1 MATLPIPP
9 PTPDDAPVLTSHD
22 DLVAATARLRAG
34 GVVAFPTE
42 TVYGL
47 GADALSAAAVE
58 RVFALKGRPAH
69 NPLIVHVSDA
79 AMARRVVARW
89 PEAAERLA
97 RAFWPG
103 PLTIVLPRAAC
114 VPDNVVGG
122 PGASTVA
129 VRSPDHPTAA
139 ALLMLF
145 GGPLVGPS
153 ANASGRVSPTSA
165 AHVREAFSARDVLV
179 LDGGA
184 CGTGIESTVISLAGD
199 RPRVLRR
206 GVLGAPA
213 LAAVLGIAVD
223 DAAQAH
229 AAATAGATHPAPLL
243 SPGTLPTHYAPRTR
257 AALFDSWELIEE
269 LVEDGER
276 IVALAYTVA
285 AEDEGWA
292 ARGCTLVRMPVEAK
306 AYAARLYAALREAD
320 AVAQGTPGTSLI
332 AIERPPVEGPDAEAT
347 AVWLAIADRLA
358 RATA

>member
-1 MATLPIPP
+1 M
-9 PTPDDAPVLTSHD
+9 LTSHD
-22 DLVAATARLRAG
+22 DLVAAAARLRAG

-47 GADALSAAAVE
+47 GADALNADAVE

-69 NPLIVHVSDA
+69 NPLIVHVDGA
-79 AMARRVVARW
+79 AMAQRVVAAW
-89 PEAAERLA
+89 PDAAERLA

-103 PLTIVLPRAAC
+103 PLTIVLPRGTD

-122 PGASTVA
+122 PGATTVA

-153 ANASGRVSPTSA
+153 ANASGRVSPTAA
-165 AHVREAFSARDVLV
+165 AHVREAFNERDVLV

-184 CGTGIESTVISLAGD
+184 CGTGIESTVVSLAGAQ
-199 RPRVLRR
+199 PCVLRR
-206 GVLGAPA
+206 GVIGAEA
-213 LAAVLGIAVD
+213 IAGVLGITVVD
-223 DAAQAH
+223 ATTTQQVG
-229 AAATAGATHPAPLL
+229 TAGSPSPVPLT
-243 SPGTLPTHYAPRTR
+243 SPGMLPTHYAPLTR

-292 ARGCTLVRMPVEAK
+292 DRGCTLVRMPVEAR
-306 AYAARLYAALREAD
+306 AYATRLYAALREAD
-320 AVAQGTPGTSLI
+320 AVCGSGRADLI
-332 AIERPPVEGPDAEAT
+332 AIERPPVEGPDADAT

>member
-1 MATLPIPP
+1 M
-9 PTPDDAPVLTSHD
+9 LTSHD
-22 DLVAATARLRAG
+22 DLAAAAARLRAG

-47 GADALSAAAVE
+47 GADALNAAAVE
-58 RVFALKGRPAH
+58 RVFTLKGRPAN
-69 NPLIVHVSDA
+69 NPLIVHVSGS
-79 AMARRVVARW
+79 AMARRVVAQW
-89 PEAAERLA
+89 PDAAERLA

-103 PLTIVLPRAAC
+103 PLTIVLPRGTG

-122 PGASTVA
+122 PGATTVA

-165 AHVREAFSARDVLV
+165 AHVREAFSERDVMV
-179 LDGGA
+179 LDGGS
-184 CGTGIESTVISLAGD
+184 CGTGIESTVVSLADG
-199 RPRVLRR
+199 PARVLRR
-206 GVLGAPA
+206 GVVGAQA
-213 LAAVLGIAVD
+213 LAAVLGVAVA
-223 DAAQAH
+223 DAAGTHTA
-229 AAATAGATHPAPLL
+229 AGARGTSPGPLA

-292 ARGCTLVRMPVEAK
+292 SRGCTLMRMPVEA
-306 AYAARLYAALREAD
+306 AGYAARLYAALREAD
-320 AVAQGTPGTSLI
+320 AWACGGGRADLI
-332 AIERPPVEGPDAEAT
+332 AIERPPIEGPDAQAT
-347 AVWLAIADRLA
+347 AIWLAIADRLA